1 MAVDYQNAL
10 PLDFQPAPE
19 KKPFRGVHHSNASL
33 KGTIHGS
40 FRGSSPESSDAHR
53 VHIGNGAPSGVH
65 VYRHGSIAHPSI
77 KSRTNAYSVS
87 GDHAIAN
94 IDGSERE
101 TWSKAFTDS
110 FKQNVA
116 SGADPQTAKLSAMN
130 DAEHALQ
137 AAGFTG
143 YESPNSQNGSV
154 VLFGDVPLNA

>member
-10 PLDFQPAPE
+10 PLDFQAAPE

-53 VHIGNGAPSGVH
+53 VHVGNGAPSGVH

-77 KSRTNAYSVS
+77 KSRANAYSVS

-94 IDGSERE
+94 IDGSERD
-101 TWSKAFTDS
+101 TWSKAFVTAY
-110 FKQNVA
+110 KQNLA
-116 SGADPQTAKLSAMN
+116 DGADPQTAKNMALNS
-130 DAEHALQ
+130 AEHDLISQ
-137 AAGFTG
+137 GWNG
-143 YESPNSQNGSV
+143 YEASQNQPGSV
-154 VLFGDVPLNA
+154 ILFGDQNISG

>member
-1 MAVDYQNAL
+1 MTVDYQNAL

-77 KSRTNAYSVS
+77 KSRANAYSVS
-87 GDHAIAN
+87 GDHAIADL
-94 IDGSERE
+94 DGSERDV
-101 TWSKAFTDS
+101 WAAAF
-110 FKQNVA
+110 KPAYQAAIA
-116 SGADPQTAKLSAMN
+116 SGADPTTARSNAIN
-130 DAEHALQ
+130 QSEHALI
-137 AAGFTG
+137 AAGYTG
-143 YESPNSQNGSV
+143 MESSKNQPGSV
-154 VLFGDVPLNA
+154 MLFGSQSIST